1 LYPNIPSLGVPYGQF
16 DNQTIPDA
24 GLEWRRAASI
34 IGDILVIAPERFTAQ
49 ILNSSQTE
57 PLYKFMFNGTYDSGF
72 PSFFGATHGIELAFV
87 FNDPDLLNTTARS
100 NLGILMSRSWASFV
114 SDLNPNHHGL
124 KGVPNWDVYSST
136 QQGVYFNFQMDLP
149 ISLEPDIYRQ
159 EGIELIN
166 QAKLTLNMA

>member
-1 LYPNIPSLGVPYGQF
+1 
-16 DNQTIPDA
+16 
-24 GLEWRRAASI
+24 
-34 IGDILVIAPERFTAQ
+34 
-49 ILNSSQTE
+49 
-57 PLYKFMFNGTYDSGF
+57 MFNGTYDSGF

-124 KGVPNWDVYSST
+124 EGIPSWDVYSST
-136 QQGVYFNFQMDLP
+136 QQGVYFHFQMDLP
-149 ISLEPDIYRQ
+149 NSLEPDIYRQ